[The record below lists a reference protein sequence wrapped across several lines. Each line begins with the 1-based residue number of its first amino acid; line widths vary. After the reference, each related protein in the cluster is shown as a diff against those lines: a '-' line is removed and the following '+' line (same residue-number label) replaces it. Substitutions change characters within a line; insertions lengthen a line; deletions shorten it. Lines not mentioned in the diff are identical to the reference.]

1 VNPNDKTAGVDEEPT
16 TGRTA
21 SGPAAGPGEPGPSGP
36 RRGGP
41 APSVAPGF
49 GAPRDAPFGAPGR
62 PLRARARRRLPSS
75 GTIGNVHD
83 LAETTT
89 GPDLRDDPDERP
101 VPPRLS
107 AAVDLA
113 RAAAVD
119 AADGEADQVGEAL
132 AVHAEDPTENTLFSA
147 SPPPLPAT
155 KPGYR
160 GWTWAVTLMA
170 PDDPEAPVTVGEV
183 ALLPGAGAVVAPEW
197 VPWNERVRAED
208 LAPGD
213 LLPVDHDDDR
223 LVPAHASL
231 DDDVDPAG
239 ESDEN
244 IEQIRAVADELGFG
258 RPRVMSPEGRLD
270 AAARW
275 VDGDFGP
282 AAEMAR
288 AASAHCGTCGFYLA
302 LAGSLRGAFGV
313 CGNGNVPADG
323 RVVHAE
329 HGCGGHS
336 ELQVDTGSV
345 VMASELVYDDGVD
358 METPEPVA
366 ATSDA
371 DGS

>member
-1 VNPNDKTAGVDEEPT
+1 
-16 TGRTA
+16 
-21 SGPAAGPGEPGPSGP
+21 
-36 RRGGP
+36 
-41 APSVAPGF
+41 
-49 GAPRDAPFGAPGR
+49 
-62 PLRARARRRLPSS
+62 
-75 GTIGNVHD
+75 VHD

-89 GPDLRDDPDERP
+89 GPDLRDDPAERP
-101 VPPRLS
+101 VPPRL
-107 AAVDLA
+107 AAVVDLA
-113 RAAAVD
+113 RAAAVE
-119 AADGEADQVGEAL
+119 AADGEADEVGEAL
-132 AVHAEDPTENTLFSA
+132 AVHAEDATDDAPVSA
-147 SPPPLPAT
+147 AT
-155 KPGYR
+155 HYLAANKPGYR
-160 GWTWAVTLMA
+160 GWTWAVTVMA

-183 ALLPGAGAVVAPEW
+183 ALLPGSGAVVAPVW

-239 ESDEN
+239 ESEEDV
-244 IEQIRAVADELGFG
+244 EQIRAVADELGFG
-258 RPRVMSPEGRLD
+258 RPRVMSPEGRFD

-275 VDGDFGP
+275 SGGDFGP

-302 LAGSLRGAFGV
+302 LAGSMRGVFGV

-336 ELQVDTGSV
+336 ELQIDTGSV
-345 VMASELVYDDGVD
+345 VMVSELVYDDGVD
-358 METPEPVA
+358 MENPEPVTA
-366 ATSDA
+366 SSDA